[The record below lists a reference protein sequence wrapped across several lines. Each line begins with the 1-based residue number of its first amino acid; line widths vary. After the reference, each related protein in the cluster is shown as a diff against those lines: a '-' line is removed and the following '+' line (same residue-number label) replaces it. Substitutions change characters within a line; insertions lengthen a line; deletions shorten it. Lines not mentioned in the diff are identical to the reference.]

1 MSLANLLTTQHR
13 HLDTLVE
20 LLMREQ
26 ELLIQGV
33 PDGEQLT
40 ELAKQKQG
48 ELKAIETIERGR
60 RTAQQKLGY
69 EAGLRG
75 AEQAA
80 RDAQCTAQWQEL
92 QDAARRVAHLNELNG
107 TLIEQRM
114 QHNQQVLT
122 LLRELARDA
131 LYGQDGQQ
139 SRTGGHISSSA

>member
-1 MSLANLLTTQHR
+1 MSLATLLATQQR
-13 HLDTLVE
+13 HLDTLIK

-26 ELLIQGV
+26 ELLIQGA

-40 ELAKQKQG
+40 ELAQLKQA

-60 RTAQQKLGY
+60 RGAQQKLGY

-80 RDAQCTAQWQEL
+80 RDGHCTGQWQDL
-92 QDAARRVAHLNELNG
+92 QDLARRVAHLNELNG